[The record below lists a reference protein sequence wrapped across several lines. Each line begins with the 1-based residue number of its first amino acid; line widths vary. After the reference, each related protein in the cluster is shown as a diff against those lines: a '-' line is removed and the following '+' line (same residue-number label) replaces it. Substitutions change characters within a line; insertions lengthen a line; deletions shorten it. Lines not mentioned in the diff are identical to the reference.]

1 MELGG
6 IVTVVGSSKCVGK
19 ANVAELGAG
28 RVKEERWEVFV
39 RGMFVFCRMRA
50 CWGSRR
56 VVVVE
61 DETIV
66 FGVRGEDEM
75 D

>member
-6 IVTVVGSSKCVGK
+6 IVTVVGFSKCVGK

-39 RGMFVFCRMRA
+39 RDMFVFCRIA
-50 CWGSRR
+50 CVQGLK
-56 VVVVE
+56 E
-61 DETIV
+61 
-66 FGVRGEDEM
+66 GGGRGG
-75 D
+75 